1 MRGFVCGEDGRA
13 SVKSRSAVTDNSRK
27 TLELYLSRDFPSRL
41 HRVCLVPNRPRILC
55 ESVANRWKIGQEN
68 SLGQTSVRLPGRY
81 RAWLLGQ
88 RGAIAALIICELP
101 GNYARIYF
109 LAVGSSGGLAFAI
122 YLQFLTEATAGEW
135 GAFRY

>member
-1 MRGFVCGEDGRA
+1 
-13 SVKSRSAVTDNSRK
+13 
-27 TLELYLSRDFPSRL
+27 
-41 HRVCLVPNRPRILC
+41 LVPNRPRILC

-109 LAVGSSGGLAFAI
+109 LAEGFNGVHSQRFASQNRTVI
-122 YLQFLTEATAGEW
+122 SFPHC
-135 GAFRY
+135 FNP